1 MKVQY
6 VIAIFVSSLVAE
18 ATPAQ
23 TNLQSSTFF
32 ADSFRDLGEDI
43 EFGEANG
50 FIRGLGCIR
59 ANKVQIE
66 VVNAGAQSL
75 TKFLSQCSASTNGSP
90 WCNELIRPNP
100 QSHPMFDCTYSVE
113 QAHLM
118 IHPDE
123 MTWKY
128 AFKAVQLI
136 EELQN
141 LGIRACTI
149 YNWWRPEPYNANV
162 GGAKGRHPFG
172 TSIDVRFCTMNDMER
187 AFSQLCQWR
196 RQGRLRAIG
205 YYGSTALHFG
215 IGDRTANTWGKSC
228 P

>member
-136 EELQN
+136 
-141 LGIRACTI
+141 C
-149 YNWWRPEPYNANV
+149 P
-162 GGAKGRHPFG
+162 
-172 TSIDVRFCTMNDMER
+172 
-187 AFSQLCQWR
+187 
-196 RQGRLRAIG
+196 
-205 YYGSTALHFG
+205 TA
-215 IGDRTANTWGKSC
+215 
-228 P
+228 